1 MKNKIFAVALLSS
14 LLASCATVPPQKHVN
29 FVACPIV
36 RDTSSVPCWLAEYQ
50 GETYFLTIQTDVSAP
65 VTPPWLGHRVLVEG
79 VISDEARICG
89 GVVLK
94 PVALSVMQEL
104 DGSCNTMLPA
114 EDRYNLTFEPPR
126 PPGPSKGR
134 LSFGD
139 PNTKPAAVTLPR
151 TFQLQYEFDGMV
163 AFRHAQILQQILE
176 LVRQTNA
183 KQISITGYRAGSLLS
198 NGQRILENKGL
209 DESRAAQVVE
219 LLKGAGLTDVDYEVH
234 WKDVTKQTNGVDDA
248 SRRKTEVI
256 VH

>member
-1 MKNKIFAVALLSS
+1 MKFIALA
-14 LLASCATVPPQKHVN
+14 LLASLVTACATTPPPKHIN
-29 FVACPIV
+29 FVACPMV
-36 RDTSSVPCWLAEYQ
+36 RDTSTVPCWLAEYE

-79 VISDEARICG
+79 VITDEPRICG

-94 PVALSVMQEL
+94 PVSLSVMQEL

-114 EDRYNLTFEPPR
+114 EDRYNLAFEPPR

-139 PNTKPAAVTLPR
+139 PNTKPAALALPH

-163 AFRHAQILQQILE
+163 AFRHAQTLQKILE
-176 LVRQTNA
+176 LVHETRA

-198 NGQRILENKGL
+198 NGQRMLEQADIG
-209 DESRAAQVVE
+209 ERRAEQVVE
-219 LLKGAGLTDVDYEVH
+219 LLKGAGLTHVSYETR
-234 WKDVTKQTNGVDDA
+234 WEDVTNLANGADDA
-248 SRRKTEVI
+248 SRRITEVI
-256 VH
+256 VR